1 MTLPAINPG
10 GQQQMSEYSTRGLVA
25 TTPRFMVL
33 QDGVALA
40 NFRLA
45 EWAGDAED
53 TKNLNWFSVVVH
65 GELAHQVRNGLTK
78 GARVLI
84 QGDLVIR
91 QWEHDTTRASGS
103 TAELTARAIGYDIAW
118 EDKP

>member
-1 MTLPAINPG
+1 
-10 GQQQMSEYSTRGLVA
+10 MSEYSTRGLVA

-45 EWAGDAED
+45 EWTGEPGD
-53 TKNLNWFSVVVH
+53 TKSLNWFSVVVY
-65 GELAHQVRNGLTK
+65 GELAHQVRDTVTK
-78 GARVLI
+78 GDGILI

-91 QWEHDTTRASGS
+91 QWEYETTRSSGS
-103 TAELTARAIGYDIAW
+103 TAELTARNIGHDIGWAGTR
-118 EDKP
+118 

>member
-1 MTLPAINPG
+1 
-10 GQQQMSEYSTRGLVA
+10 MSDYSTRGLVA

-45 EWAGDAED
+45 EWVGEED
-53 TKNLNWFSVVVH
+53 TENLNWFSVVVH
-65 GELAHQVRNGLTK
+65 GELAHQVRHAVTK
-78 GARVLI
+78 GDRILI

-91 QWEHDTTRASGS
+91 QWEHETTRSSGS
-103 TAELTARAIGYDIAW
+103 TAELTARNIGHDIGWAGTR
-118 EDKP
+118 

>member
-1 MTLPAINPG
+1 MG
-10 GQQQMSEYSTRGLVA
+10 EYSTRGLVA

-45 EWAGDAED
+45 EWVGEED
-53 TKNLNWFSVVVH
+53 TENLNWFSVVVY
-65 GELAHQVRNGLTK
+65 GELAHQVRHAVTK
-78 GARVLI
+78 GDKILI

-91 QWEHDTTRASGS
+91 QWEHETTRSSGS
-103 TAELTARAIGYDIAW
+103 TAELTARNIGHDISW
-118 EDKP
+118 EGTQ

>member
-1 MTLPAINPG
+1 
-10 GQQQMSEYSTRGLVA
+10 MSDYSTRGLVA

-45 EWAGDAED
+45 EWVGEED
-53 TKNLNWFSVVVH
+53 TENLNWFSVVVH
-65 GELAHQVRNGLTK
+65 GELAHQVRHAVTK
-78 GARVLI
+78 GDKILI

-91 QWEHDTTRASGS
+91 QWEYETTRSSGS
-103 TAELTARAIGYDIAW
+103 TAELTARNIGHDIGWAGTR
-118 EDKP
+118 